1 MPILLAIPLTC
12 GGTFS
17 EQINTLRPS
26 AESVEEKDDTVD
38 SVSEGGFDWAR
49 YVAFLG
55 WRHIVMV
62 LFPMSYGRSDD
73 SVVVKEN

>member
-17 EQINTLRPS
+17 EQISTLRPS
-26 AESVEEKDDTVD
+26 AESMEDDDDTVD
-38 SVSEGGFDWAR
+38 SVREGGLDWVR
-49 YVAFLG
+49 YVTFLG

-62 LFPMSYGRSDD
+62 FFYELRESR
-73 SVVVKEN
+73 